1 MRTDV
6 LAMGGS
12 DWCCGDGVV
21 GGRKWWGCVNG
32 VVDGKREGCKL
43 QKESFVT
50 GACGSP
56 DSFPE
61 LVVGLNRRLMMG
73 RW

>member
-1 MRTDV
+1 M
-6 LAMGGS
+6 
-12 DWCCGDGVV
+12 